1 MLKGPGAACRGKVG
15 FIAFRCRRASFF
27 TCGRFIYFQEVKSVL
42 SNREIKEKKVSEI
55 KNDLESS
62 KVIVLTDYRG
72 LTVTQI
78 NSLRRTLSKE
88 GVKYKVVK
96 NTLTLLAVREAGLD
110 GLEQYLQGPT
120 AIAYGYDDPVTP
132 VKLLVQFSKR
142 NEQLSIKGGV
152 LENSIL
158 DKAELMRL
166 SDLPSR
172 DVLLAGTL
180 GSLQAPLTGFLSV
193 LQGNIRNLVYV
204 LEAIREKSDNEQ

>member
-1 MLKGPGAACRGKVG
+1 MG
-15 FIAFRCRRASFF
+15 
-27 TCGRFIYFQEVKSVL
+27 
-42 SNREIKEKKVSEI
+42 NREIKEKKVLEI
-55 KNDLESS
+55 KKDLEDS

-78 NSLRRTLSKE
+78 NALRRTLSQE

-96 NTLTLLAVREAGLD
+96 NTLTLLAARDAGLE

-132 VKLLVQFSKR
+132 VKLLVQFSKG

-158 DKAELMRL
+158 DKTELKRL
-166 SDLPSR
+166 SELPPR
-172 DVLLAGTL
+172 EVLLARTL
-180 GSLQAPLTGFLSV
+180 GSLQFPLTGFLSV

-204 LEAIREKSDNEQ
+204 LEAIKGEK